1 MGHLKD
7 GHYTLNLT
15 EEEYKEF
22 ESLSKEEKED
32 WLRGGEFVLDD
43 YKRYETDFYG
53 EYEVK
58 DIEEV

>member
-1 MGHLKD
+1 MKD

-15 EEEYKEF
+15 EEEYKQF

-32 WLRGGEFVLDD
+32 WLRDGEFVSDG
-43 YKRYETDFYG
+43 YKRYDTNFYG

-58 DIEEV
+58 EIEEI